1 MRKLKYLA
9 FIFTAPAALLGLL
22 MLVLLSLGGMI
33 SGYGFNRTF
42 TILAEEF
49 TDACKYARVRLG
61 MQRKRK

>member
-1 MRKLKYLA
+1 MRKLRYLA

-42 TILAEEF
+42 TALAEEF
-49 TDACKYARVRLG
+49 TDACKYARVRLD